1 MSLDRLDRRRTLLE
15 QFDAL
20 RGDLEQSA
28 VGRPLTRFQQA
39 AFSMLSSPKIAQA
52 LDVRREPLET
62 RDLYGMTLFGQ
73 SCLAARRL
81 VEAGT
86 RFVSVFWDEYGLAGD
101 AWDTHFNHFPRMIHQ
116 LLPNFDLAYSG
127 LILDLER
134 RGLLDDTLVLC
145 LSEHGRTPKLA
156 NVAGGG
162 RDHWSRAYSA
172 LLAGGGI
179 TRGRV
184 VGSSDDIAADVKD
197 RPVSPKDLLATAYH
211 LLGID
216 RRTRLPDRAGRPIGL
231 LPDEAEPVAEMIA

>member
-1 MSLDRLDRRRTLLE
+1 M
-15 QFDAL
+15 
-20 RGDLEQSA
+20 
-28 VGRPLTRFQQA
+28 LT
-39 AFSMLSSPKIAQA
+39 SPKIADA
-52 LDVRREPLET
+52 LDVRREPAAT

-101 AWDTHFNHFPRMIHQ
+101 AWDTHFNHFPRMIDQ

-172 LLAGGGI
+172 VFAEAVSLA
-179 TRGRV
+179 
-184 VGSSDDIAADVKD
+184 AAWSARRTPSRETSKIGPCRPRTCWPPPTICSASTLGPGCRTARDV
-197 RPVSPKDLLATAYH
+197 RSACSPMMPSRSPK
-211 LLGID
+211 
-216 RRTRLPDRAGRPIGL
+216 
-231 LPDEAEPVAEMIA
+231 

>member
-1 MSLDRLDRRRTLLE
+1 M
-15 QFDAL
+15 
-20 RGDLEQSA
+20 
-28 VGRPLTRFQQA
+28 LT
-39 AFSMLSSPKIAQA
+39 SPKVAQA
-52 LDVRREPLET
+52 LDVRREPAAT

-101 AWDTHFNHFPRMIHQ
+101 AWDTHFNHFPRMIDQ

-134 RGLLDDTLVLC
+134 RGMLDDTLVIC

-156 NVAGGG
+156 NVEGGG

-172 LLAGGGI
+172 LFAGGGI
-179 TRGRV
+179 ARGRV
-184 VGSSDDIAADVKD
+184 VGSTDDVAGDVKD

-216 RRTRLPDRAGRPIGL
+216 QRTRLPDRAGRPIGL
-231 LPDEAEPVAEMIA
+231 LPDDASPVAEMLA